1 MGVLGYIL
9 INSEKFSKP
18 IEKPWIKYNYE
29 HPKFWWFFEYIIF

>member
-29 HPKFWWFFEYIIF
+29 HPKF